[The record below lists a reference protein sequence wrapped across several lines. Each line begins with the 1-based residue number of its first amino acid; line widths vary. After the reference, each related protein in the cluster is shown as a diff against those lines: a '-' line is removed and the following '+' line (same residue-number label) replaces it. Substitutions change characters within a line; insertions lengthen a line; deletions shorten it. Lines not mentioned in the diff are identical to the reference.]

1 MPLTDIFGRMPLE
14 RIWVNRPERQRREVD
29 LEKGGFLASVAL
41 RGVLNAVILEEV
53 PDARG
58 YHILYAGE
66 RRYAASL
73 HLGLPDIPFR
83 FAREPS
89 AVEIQIIELEEN
101 IKRTDLTWQETCQA
115 VVRVHGLFR
124 SENSSHTLEDTGAA
138 LGWRDGSHVAQYLF
152 IHNSWHD
159 EVVRTCTT
167 TNEAYNLLQR
177 RAKRA
182 QANKLEEW
190 IGRGGGEDGGENNDG
205 NEVGSHIGSD
215 VDRVDSG
222 VVLPHIDD
230 NGVTQNSNDPPRRLE
245 VRGGMSSSSALPV
258 VHADFLT
265 WAPSYVGGKFNLIH
279 CDFPYGINLGF
290 AKAGQHGSNT
300 FIREEGELYQDDEE
314 VYTKLLECFVAH
326 FDNFGSE
333 SCHLMFWYSN
343 RPEIEV
349 RTRRELEKI
358 GGMRLS
364 PFPLIWLKSDN
375 AGIMTPGR
383 PRHIY
388 EACLFGTRGERPI
401 VRGVS
406 DAYSS
411 PSDNSLHVSAKPE
424 PMLRYFMGMLVDEHS
439 RVLDPTCGS
448 GSALRAAEAL
458 RAERVL
464 GLETNPEMVRVANK
478 ALLEARVLRKLA
490 GAPAKRA

>member
-1 MPLTDIFGRMPLE
+1 VPLTDIFGRMPLE

-138 LGWRDGSHVAQYLF
+138 LGWLDGSHVAQYLF
-152 IHNSWHD
+152 IHDSWHD
-159 EVVRTCTT
+159 EAVRACTT
-167 TNEAYNLLQR
+167 KNEAYNLLQR

-190 IGRGGGEDGGENNDG
+190 IGRGGGEDEGEGEGGGSGGSPFVVSSPTDG
-205 NEVGSHIGSD
+205 TPG
-215 VDRVDSG
+215 
-222 VVLPHIDD
+222 
-230 NGVTQNSNDPPRRLE
+230 NSSSPPRGE
-245 VRGGMSSSSALPV
+245 VASAPSALPV

-279 CDFPYGINLGF
+279 CDFPYGIGLGE
-290 AKAGQHGSNT
+290 AKHRHGANALV
-300 FIREEGELYQDDEE
+300 REIGDLYDDGVE
-314 VYTKLLECFVAH
+314 VYNTLLECLVRN
-326 FDNFGSE
+326 FDNFASE

-343 RPEIEV
+343 RVEV
-349 RTRRELEKI
+349 EELTRAALGRIPGLNI
-358 GGMRLS
+358 FT
-364 PFPLIWLKSDN
+364 FPLVWVKSDN
-375 AGIMTPGR
+375 AGFITPTR

-388 EACLFGTRGERPI
+388 ETCLVGVRGERPH
-401 VRGVS
+401 VRHVS

-458 RAERVL
+458 RAEKVL

-490 GAPAKRA
+490 GAEAKTSMSA